1 MFSLMPSFT
10 NECSYVFTLSL
21 LFVRDSKLI
30 IDGYLECLSS
40 SDPEIV
46 MSAAKLL
53 SEISILAAGKLFTVR
68 NYWCLMV
75 QSLVY
80 VTDHLGLGRTA

>member
-1 MFSLMPSFT
+1 M
-10 NECSYVFTLSL
+10 
-21 LFVRDSKLI
+21 LFLRDSKLI

-53 SEISILAAGKLFTVR
+53 SEISILAAGKLFIVR
-68 NYWCLMV
+68 SYWCLMV